1 MSRPVISAI
10 IFIAT
15 LGCTVFFV
23 WQVRRI
29 AVRLGLFGRMGDRH
43 LHTRAIPR
51 LGGVAIFL
59 GFCIGVAL
67 SFALPVTRF
76 PIEVARIVLMLVA
89 GMVIFFVMLADDLV
103 ELPALPRLLWQFGAA
118 ALVVLPRLRGPS
130 SGIVIDSVPNP
141 FHLRVTES
149 LALPLAVAI
158 PFTLLWIVGMT
169 NAINWIDGVDGLS
182 SGIVFIA
189 SAVLFVHTYFRPP
202 GNPQFTISLLPLA
215 LGAAVLG
222 FLPFNWH
229 PSRIIMGDCGAM
241 FLGFALAVASIIGG
255 AKIATTLLVL
265 VVPLLNIAWVILDRL
280 RHGANP
286 MRADRRHLH
295 DRLLDAGWTQRQ
307 VVTAAYTICAL
318 FGAIALLFDKRV
330 KFYVFSAMAAVLVVA
345 LVILVLRGPPGTKP
359 RSIGGGDRA
368 SRPPEDDVPL
378 LTAAQQTAVRRSLG
392 EKLEVRLIVGADPP
406 PQ

>member
-1 MSRPVISAI
+1 MSRPLIAI
-10 IFIAT
+10 IIFTAT
-15 LGCTVFFV
+15 LGCTLFFV

-51 LGGVAIFL
+51 LGGVGIFM
-59 GFCIGVAL
+59 GFCLGVAF
-67 SFALPVTRF
+67 SFALPVLRF
-76 PIEVARIVLMLVA
+76 PNEVARIVLMLV
-89 GMVIFFVMLADDLV
+89 GSLIIFFVMLADDLV
-103 ELPALPRLLWQFGAA
+103 ELAAFPRLLWQFGAA
-118 ALVVLPRLRGPS
+118 AIVVLPRLKGQDF
-130 SGIVIDSVPNP
+130 GIVIDKIPNP
-141 FHLRVTES
+141 FQLGVTES
-149 LALPLAVAI
+149 LGLPLAIAI

-215 LGAAVLG
+215 LGASVLG

-241 FLGFALAVASIIGG
+241 FLGFALAIASIIGG

-265 VVPLLNIAWVILDRL
+265 IVPLLNIAWVILDRL

-295 DRLLDAGWTQRQ
+295 DRLLDAGWSQRQ
-307 VVTAAYTICAL
+307 VVSAAYGVCAL
-318 FGAIALLFDKRV
+318 FGVIALVFDKRV
-330 KFYVFSAMAAVLVVA
+330 KFYFFSVMAIILIVA
-345 LVILVLRGPPGTKP
+345 LVVLVLRGSPHAKVD
-359 RSIGGGDRA
+359 RGDRGSGPTEAPDPITPVRPKTTAHPVREPA
-368 SRPPEDDVPL
+368 SERGAER
-378 LTAAQQTAVRRSLG
+378 VR
-392 EKLEVRLIVGADPP
+392 
-406 PQ
+406 

>member
-1 MSRPVISAI
+1 MPRPLIAAL
-10 IFIAT
+10 IFVAT
-15 LGCTVFFV
+15 VGCTVFFV

-43 LHTRAIPR
+43 LHTRALPR
-51 LGGVAIFL
+51 IGGVGIFL
-59 GFCIGVAL
+59 GFFLGVAF

-76 PIEVARIVLMLVA
+76 PTEVARIVLMLIG

-103 ELPALPRLLWQFGAA
+103 ELPAFPRLLWQFGAA
-118 ALVVLPRLRGPS
+118 ALVVMPRLNGPN
-130 SGIVIDSVPNP
+130 SGIVIGSVPHP
-141 FHLRVTES
+141 FHLRAPDS
-149 LALPLAVAI
+149 LALPLVVAI

-189 SAVLFVHTYFRPP
+189 SAVLFIHTYFRPP

-241 FLGFALAVASIIGG
+241 FLGYALAVASIIGG

-265 VVPLLNIAWVILDRL
+265 IVPLLNIAWVILDRL
-280 RHGANP
+280 RHGSNP

-295 DRLLDAGWTQRQ
+295 DRLLDLGWTQRQ
-307 VVTAAYTICAL
+307 VVAAAYGICAL
-318 FGAIALLFDKRV
+318 FGVIALLFDKQV
-330 KFYVFSAMAAVLVVA
+330 KFYVFSVIGAALVVA
-345 LVILVLRGPPGTKP
+345 LVALVMRGPPGRETGLP
-359 RSIGGGDRA
+359 VSARQA
-368 SRPPEDDVPL
+368 METAPERHD
-378 LTAAQQTAVRRSLG
+378 
-392 EKLEVRLIVGADPP
+392 
-406 PQ
+406 

>member
-1 MSRPVISAI
+1 VSRPLIATI
-10 IFIAT
+10 IFLAT
-15 LGCTVFFV
+15 LGCTLFFV
-23 WQVRRI
+23 WQVRGI

-43 LHTRAIPR
+43 LHSRAIPR
-51 LGGVAIFL
+51 LGGVGIFL
-59 GFCIGVAL
+59 GFCVGVAL

-103 ELPALPRLLWQFGAA
+103 ELAAFPRLLWQFGAA
-118 ALVVLPRLRGPS
+118 ALVVLPRLRGLN

-169 NAINWIDGVDGLS
+169 NAINWVDGVDGLS

-215 LGAAVLG
+215 LGASVLG

-255 AKIATTLLVL
+255 AKIATMLLVL
-265 VVPLLNIAWVILDRL
+265 IVPLLNIAWVILDRL
-280 RHGANP
+280 RHGTNP

-295 DRLLDAGWTQRQ
+295 DRLLDAGWSQRQ
-307 VVTAAYTICAL
+307 VVTAAYGICAL

-330 KFYVFSAMAAVLVVA
+330 KFYVFSAMAIVLVVA
-345 LVILVLRGPPGTKP
+345 LVVLVLRGPTRAKPERGGHAGGSSPAPGPGAPTHQAT
-359 RSIGGGDRA
+359 R
-368 SRPPEDDVPL
+368 VH
-378 LTAAQQTAVRRSLG
+378 AAREPSQERRSAEG
-392 EKLEVRLIVGADPP
+392 VR
-406 PQ
+406 

>member
-1 MSRPVISAI
+1 MSRPLIALF
-10 IFIAT
+10 IFAAT
-15 LGCTVFFV
+15 LGCTLFFV
-23 WQVRRI
+23 WQVRGI

-51 LGGVAIFL
+51 LGGVGIFL
-59 GFCIGVAL
+59 GFCVGVAL

-76 PIEVARIVLMLVA
+76 PTEVARIVLMLVA
-89 GMVIFFVMLADDLV
+89 GIVIFFVMLADDLV
-103 ELPALPRLLWQFGAA
+103 ELAAFPRLLWQFGAA
-118 ALVVLPRLRGPS
+118 ALVVLPRLRGPR

-149 LALPLAVAI
+149 LALPLVVAI

-265 VVPLLNIAWVILDRL
+265 IVPLLNIAWVILDRL
-280 RHGANP
+280 RHGTNP

-295 DRLLDAGWTQRQ
+295 DRLLDAGWSQRQ
-307 VVTAAYTICAL
+307 VVTAAYGICAL

-330 KFYVFSAMAAVLVVA
+330 KFYVFSTLAVVLVIA
-345 LVILVLRGPPGTKP
+345 LIILVLRGP
-359 RSIGGGDRA
+359 S
-368 SRPPEDDVPL
+368 
-378 LTAAQQTAVRRSLG
+378 AAQPARDEHENGSAPAPPMPMHQTTGTRIVRERSSEQPSAEG
-392 EKLEVRLIVGADPP
+392 VR
-406 PQ
+406 

>member
-1 MSRPVISAI
+1 MQRHDRILRGGSGDARLFPRAEGCRLSRPLIAAI
-10 IFIAT
+10 IFVAT
-15 LGCTVFFV
+15 LGCTLFFV

-51 LGGVAIFL
+51 LGGAGIFL
-59 GFCIGVAL
+59 GFIIGVAL

-76 PIEVARIVLMLVA
+76 PNEIARIVLMLVA
-89 GMVIFFVMLADDLV
+89 GVVIFFVMLADDLV
-103 ELPALPRLLWQFGAA
+103 ELAAFPRLLWQFGAA

-158 PFTLLWIVGMT
+158 PFTLVWIVGMT

-265 VVPLLNIAWVILDRL
+265 IVPLLNIVWVILDRL
-280 RHGANP
+280 RHGTNP

-295 DRLLDAGWTQRQ
+295 DRLLDIGWSQRQ
-307 VVTAAYTICAL
+307 VVTAAYGICAL

-330 KFYVFSAMAAVLVVA
+330 KFYVFSVMAVVLIVA
-345 LVILVLRGPPGTKP
+345 LVVLVLRGPRAKPGSDDHAAREP
-359 RSIGGGDRA
+359 AQDR
-368 SRPPEDDVPL
+368 RPAEG
-378 LTAAQQTAVRRSLG
+378 VR
-392 EKLEVRLIVGADPP
+392 
-406 PQ
+406 

>member
-1 MSRPVISAI
+1 MSRPLIAII

-15 LGCTVFFV
+15 LGCTLFFV
-23 WQVRRI
+23 WQVRSI

-43 LHTRAIPR
+43 RHTRAIPR
-51 LGGVAIFL
+51 LGGVGIFM
-59 GFCIGVAL
+59 GFCLGVAF
-67 SFALPVTRF
+67 SFALPVLRF
-76 PIEVARIVLMLVA
+76 PNEVARIVLMLV
-89 GMVIFFVMLADDLV
+89 GSLIIFFVMLADDLV
-103 ELPALPRLLWQFGAA
+103 ELAAFPRLLWQFGAA
-118 ALVVLPRLRGPS
+118 AIVVLPRLKGQDF
-130 SGIVIDSVPNP
+130 GIVIDKVPNP
-141 FHLRVTES
+141 FHLSVTES
-149 LALPLAVAI
+149 LGLPLVIAI

-215 LGAAVLG
+215 LGASVLG

-241 FLGFALAVASIIGG
+241 FLGFALAIASIIGG

-265 VVPLLNIAWVILDRL
+265 IVPLLNIAWVILDRL

-295 DRLLDAGWTQRQ
+295 DRLLDAGWSQRQ
-307 VVTAAYTICAL
+307 VVSAAYAVCAL
-318 FGAIALLFDKRV
+318 FGVIALLFDKRV
-330 KFYVFSAMAAVLVVA
+330 KFYVFSVMAVVLIVA
-345 LVILVLRGPPGTKP
+345 LIVLVLRGSPRAKP
-359 RSIGGGDRA
+359 EQDDRG
-368 SRPPEDDVPL
+368 SGP
-378 LTAAQQTAVRRSLG
+378 TAAPDTIAPIHQTTSVRSAASSPIHR
-392 EKLEVRLIVGADPP
+392 P
-406 PQ
+406 

>member
-1 MSRPVISAI
+1 LSRPLIAAL
-10 IFIAT
+10 IFVAT
-15 LGCTVFFV
+15 LGCTLFFV

-51 LGGVAIFL
+51 LGGIGIFL
-59 GFCIGVAL
+59 GFCVGVAL

-76 PIEVARIVLMLVA
+76 PSEVARIVLMLIA

-103 ELPALPRLLWQFGAA
+103 ELAAFPRLLWQFGAA
-118 ALVVLPRLRGPS
+118 ALVVLPRLRGPG
-130 SGIVIDSVPNP
+130 SGIVIDLVPNP

-215 LGAAVLG
+215 LGASVLG

-241 FLGFALAVASIIGG
+241 FLGFALAIASIIGG

-265 VVPLLNIAWVILDRL
+265 IVPLLNIAWVILDRL

-295 DRLLDAGWTQRQ
+295 DRLLDAGWSQRQ
-307 VVTAAYTICAL
+307 VVSAAYGICAL
-318 FGAIALLFDKRV
+318 FGAIALLFDKQV
-330 KFYVFSAMAAVLVVA
+330 KFYVFSVMAVVLAVALIVLVF
-345 LVILVLRGPPGTKP
+345 RGPSRAKP
-359 RSIGGGDRA
+359 EQGDQGSDSAPDPVA
-368 SRPPEDDVPL
+368 SLHRTAGMRMVRDATPE
-378 LTAAQQTAVRRSLG
+378 RR
-392 EKLEVRLIVGADPP
+392 GAESAR
-406 PQ
+406 

>member
-1 MSRPVISAI
+1 LSRPLIAAT
-10 IFIAT
+10 IFVAT
-15 LGCTVFFV
+15 LGCTLFFV

-51 LGGVAIFL
+51 LGGVGIFL
-59 GFCIGVAL
+59 GFFLGVAF
-67 SFALPVTRF
+67 SFALPVLRF
-76 PIEVARIVLMLVA
+76 PNEVARIVLMLV
-89 GMVIFFVMLADDLV
+89 GSLIIFFVMLADDLV
-103 ELPALPRLLWQFGAA
+103 ELAAFPRLLWQFGAA
-118 ALVVLPRLRGPS
+118 AIVVLPRLKGQDF
-130 SGIVIDSVPNP
+130 GIVIDKVPNP

-149 LALPLAVAI
+149 LGLPLAVAI

-189 SAVLFVHTYFRPP
+189 SAVLFVHTYFLPP

-215 LGAAVLG
+215 LGASVLG

-241 FLGFALAVASIIGG
+241 FLGFALAIASIIGG

-265 VVPLLNIAWVILDRL
+265 IVPLLNIAWVILDRL

-295 DRLLDAGWTQRQ
+295 DRLLDVGWSQRQ
-307 VVTAAYTICAL
+307 VVTAAYGICAL

-330 KFYVFSAMAAVLVVA
+330 KFYVFTVMAVVLIVA
-345 LVILVLRGPPGTKP
+345 LIVLVLRGPSHNAP
-359 RSIGGGDRA
+359 
-368 SRPPEDDVPL
+368 V
-378 LTAAQQTAVRRSLG
+378 Q
-392 EKLEVRLIVGADPP
+392 ADQGLAGSEP
-406 PQ
+406 

>member
-1 MSRPVISAI
+1 MSRPLIAAI
-10 IFIAT
+10 IFVAT
-15 LGCTVFFV
+15 LGCTLFFV
-23 WQVRRI
+23 WQVRHI

-51 LGGVAIFL
+51 LGGVGIFM
-59 GFCIGVAL
+59 GFFIGVAL

-103 ELPALPRLLWQFGAA
+103 ELAAFPRLLWQFGAA

-149 LALPLAVAI
+149 LALPLVVAI

-169 NAINWIDGVDGLS
+169 NAINWVDGVDGLS

-265 VVPLLNIAWVILDRL
+265 IVPLLNIAWVILDRL
-280 RHGANP
+280 RHGTNP

-295 DRLLDAGWTQRQ
+295 DRLLDIGWSQRQ
-307 VVTAAYTICAL
+307 VVSVAYGICAL

-330 KFYVFSAMAAVLVVA
+330 KFYVFSVMAVVLIVA
-345 LVILVLRGPPGTKP
+345 LIVLVLRGPAHTDTVQADH
-359 RSIGGGDRA
+359 GDNA
-368 SRPPEDDVPL
+368 LPLSDPAVPIHHM
-378 LTAAQQTAVRRSLG
+378 RR
-392 EKLEVRLIVGADPP
+392 
-406 PQ
+406 